1 MFNEHRTSK
10 YTKYKRPSAYRVE
23 KLASP
28 TLLLYAFYTKQE
40 SIKAEYILYI
50 QEQVR
55 RCDQRSSDP
64 IEASKV
70 PPKHRVAK
78 IVLN

>member
-1 MFNEHRTSK
+1 MHVELRSK
-10 YTKYKRPSAYRVE
+10 
-23 KLASP
+23 P
-28 TLLLYAFYTKQE
+28 TLLLYALYTKQA
-40 SIKAEYILYI
+40 SIDAEYILYI

-64 IEASKV
+64 IEASKM